1 MDMGR
6 AYVMAQFQQW
16 QNFYMLLGGAS
27 ATLVGLMFIAISLGS
42 GRWTAEDKPIVN
54 VGLSAFLSP
63 TFIHFVYVLVTA
75 VIVFVP
81 TLSGTVFG
89 GLLILTGIGSLGHVA
104 RHVPFLRE
112 RYRTGGLDRSD
123 LAWYSLM
130 PSIAYALYL
139 GAGAGLLKDGL
150 QGTRPVRALDALAA
164 ASVLL
169 LVIGVRNAWDLVV
182 YQVLRQLEPP
192 DGNRL

>member
-1 MDMGR
+1 
-6 AYVMAQFQQW
+6 MAQLQQW
-16 QNFYMLLGGAS
+16 QNFYLLLGSAS

-81 TLSGTVFG
+81 TLSGTALG
-89 GLLILTGIGSLGHVA
+89 GLLILTGIGSLGHIA
-104 RHVPFLRE
+104 RHLRFLID
-112 RYRTGGLDRSD
+112 RYRARRIDRSD
-123 LAWYSLM
+123 LVWYSLM
-130 PSIAYALYL
+130 PSIAYVLHL
-139 GAGAGLLKDGL
+139 GAGVGLVRAGLR
-150 QGTRPVRALDALAA
+150 GTRPLHALDALAA

-182 YQVLRQLEPP
+182 FLVLRQLDRPADDRP
-192 DGNRL
+192 